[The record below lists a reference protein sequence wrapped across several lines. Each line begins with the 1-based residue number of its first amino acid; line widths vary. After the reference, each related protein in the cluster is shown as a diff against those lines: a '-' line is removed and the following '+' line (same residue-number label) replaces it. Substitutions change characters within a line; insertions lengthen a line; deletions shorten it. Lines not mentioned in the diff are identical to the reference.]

1 MHGVIGYSREG
12 LDWCSRG
19 WMFCLTF
26 GASLGDAAGPGAA
39 SSEPLR
45 SAHQMPLST
54 RDRRSSG
61 DSVCRRTAIS
71 LGCRS
76 HLNAGC
82 ETQNLLNSGPKHV
95 PASYLRR
102 SAWVATGDR
111 RSDAG
116 LNFQQARQA
125 RPHRSRGRHTRSAQ
139 PSRHS
144 SRVILSEWSGLGARS
159 RRRSRLLRRREQ
171 GREAAISRRRT
182 RFAGGCK
189 PRLGGLGLR
198 APPSGRGA

>member
-54 RDRRSSG
+54 KDRRSSG

-102 SAWVATGDR
+102 SAWVATGDT

-144 SRVILSEWSGLGARS
+144 SRVIVSG
-159 RRRSRLLRRREQ
+159 
-171 GREAAISRRRT
+171 AAWGY
-182 RFAGGCK
+182 A
-189 PRLGGLGLR
+189 LGGGRDCCVDVSKAEEL
-198 APPSGRGA
+198 PSAVDARDLLAAASQDWEGSG